1 MILSLICKFVS
12 YQGAN
17 KENNFKSKEEKIKE
31 KTNETAEK
39 VKTIGYKLYGWKFIC
54 LIKKNM
60 RYSFSNCCLK
70 KISNKLIVQQSHLMF
85 SLKFIKMKIMKDS

>member
-12 YQGAN
+12 YPGAI

-39 VKTIGYKLYGWKFIC
+39 VKTIGYKLCGWKFIC

-70 KISNKLIVQQSHLMF
+70 KISNKLIVEQSHLMF

>member
-12 YQGAN
+12 YPGAN

-39 VKTIGYKLYGWKFIC
+39 VKTIGYKLYG
-54 LIKKNM
+54 
-60 RYSFSNCCLK
+60 
-70 KISNKLIVQQSHLMF
+70 
-85 SLKFIKMKIMKDS
+85 